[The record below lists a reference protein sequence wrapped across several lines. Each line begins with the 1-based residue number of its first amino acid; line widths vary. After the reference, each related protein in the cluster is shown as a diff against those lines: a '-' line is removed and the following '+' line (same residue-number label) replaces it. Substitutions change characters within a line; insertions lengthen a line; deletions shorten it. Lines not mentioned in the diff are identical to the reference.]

1 MFFNF
6 KSKPKLKELIPEG
19 YVDIHSHVLC
29 GIDDGAKTPSDS
41 KALLEAMKAMNF
53 AEVIAT
59 PHTIANVW
67 DNTSQTIN
75 DSLYKVS
82 HQYKDLSS
90 DLKLRAASEYMMDY
104 SFNERLASGPLLTLK
119 DNYVLVEMSY
129 LNPPIQLFELLFE
142 LQTKGYTPIL
152 AHPERYNF
160 YHNDLKTYDKLKSA
174 GCVFQLNLLSTVG
187 YYGKHVQ
194 KTAQHLLKSGL
205 ITYVGSDI
213 HHSKHIAAFDQK
225 VQLSSVD
232 ILEQALASNRFF
244 KL

>member
-6 KSKPKLKELIPEG
+6 KTKPKLKNLIPEG

-29 GIDDGAKTPSDS
+29 GIDDGAKTPSES
-41 KALLEAMKAMNF
+41 EALLRAMAELNF
-53 AEVIAT
+53 SEVIAT

-67 DNTSQTIN
+67 DNSPQTIN
-75 DSLYKVS
+75 DSLYKVN
-82 HQYKDLSS
+82 HQYSDLSTS
-90 DLKLRAASEYMMDY
+90 LKLRAASEYMMDY
-104 SFNERLASGPLLTLK
+104 SFSERLTLGNLLTLK

-129 LNPPIQLFELLFE
+129 LNPPLQLFEILFE

-160 YHNDLKTYDKLKSA
+160 YHNDLKAYDKLKSA

-194 KTAQHLLKSGL
+194 KVAQYLLKAGL

-213 HHSKHIAAFDQK
+213 HHNKHIAAFSDK
-225 VQLSSVD
+225 VQISAID
-232 ILEQALASNRFF
+232 ALEQALGSNRFF
-244 KL
+244 KQ